1 MLALFGAA
9 TPPKEPKPSPVS
21 PSAYMQVLT
30 LPAFFTDNDTT
41 PAPVCLVPPQARSQ
55 RPASAAAAAAAAA
68 AAVTT
73 TTARDD

>member
-30 LPAFFTDNDTT
+30 LPTFFLPITTRLLLLLSCAPSGTIAAPGIGSGGGSGGDDDNGWRR
-41 PAPVCLVPPQARSQ
+41 LR
-55 RPASAAAAAAAAA
+55 
-68 AAVTT
+68 
-73 TTARDD
+73 

>member
-30 LPAFFTDNDTT
+30 PPSFFFTDNDTT
-41 PAPVCLVPPQARSQ
+41 PAPVVLCPLRHDRSVRHRQLRRQ
-55 RPASAAAAAAAAA
+55 R
-68 AAVTT
+68 
-73 TTARDD
+73 R